1 MYSINEVEKMFGLP
15 ASTLRF
21 YEKKGLL
28 PQINRD
34 TGGRRKYTQPELE
47 WLQLVI
53 ALRNTGMT
61 IDEIKAYVVL
71 IQDESITLEERRAFL
86 FAHKQ
91 SVEAK
96 MAQMFSNLEKINR
109 KVAIY
114 DAMIHERD
122 GGKFLI

>member
-47 WLQLVI
+47 GLQLVI

-71 IQDESITLEERRAFL
+71 IQDESVSLEERRAFL

>member
-15 ASTLRF
+15 ASTLRY

-34 TGGRRKYTQPELE
+34 IGGRRKYTQKELE

-61 IDEIKAYVVL
+61 IDEIRAYVVL
-71 IQDESITLEERRAFL
+71 IQDESVSLEERRAFL
-86 FAHKQ
+86 YAHKQ

-96 MAQMFSNLEKINR
+96 MAQMFKNLEKINR

-114 DAMIHERD
+114 DAMIHEKD

>member
-1 MYSINEVEKMFGLP
+1 MYSINEVEKMYGLP

-21 YEKKGLL
+21 YERKGIL

-34 TGGRRKYTQPELE
+34 DGGRRKYTEQELE

-53 ALRNTGMT
+53 ALRSTGMG
-61 IDEIKAYVVL
+61 IDEIKNYVALVRNE
-71 IQDESITLEERRAFL
+71 DVTMEERRNFL
-86 FAHKQ
+86 VKHKEC
-91 SVEAK
+91 VEK
-96 MAQMFSNLEKINR
+96 QMAETFSNLEKINR

-114 DAMIHERD
+114 DAMIHKRD

>member
-71 IQDESITLEERRAFL
+71 IQDDSVSLEERRAFL

>member
-71 IQDESITLEERRAFL
+71 IQDESVSLEERRAFL